1 MYSQF
6 TWEESEKLKLEGNMK
21 LFNHSSYISQIL
33 QSQLEKPKQ
42 LSNFVEMTSFVLRVF
57 GSALQSRVL
66 ARFPILHRACSIC
79 TKMNEVIPLKRES
92 GCHKALDL
100 HIISGLWHIS

>member
-66 ARFPILHRACSIC
+66 APVFLFC
-79 TKMNEVIPLKRES
+79 TEHAASAPK
-92 GCHKALDL
+92 
-100 HIISGLWHIS
+100 